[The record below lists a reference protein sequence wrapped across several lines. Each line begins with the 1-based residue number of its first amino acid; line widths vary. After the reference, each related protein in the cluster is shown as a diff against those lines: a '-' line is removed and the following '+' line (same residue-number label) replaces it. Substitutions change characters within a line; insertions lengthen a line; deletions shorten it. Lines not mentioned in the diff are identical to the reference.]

1 MRQLSLYDIKSQL
14 QRAGFKMT
22 PQREALVHVLIQN
35 KTAHLSAEELF
46 MLLKRSH
53 PDIGLA
59 TVYRTLEILTQL
71 IIVKKIVFEDGI
83 ARYDLKRKAAGR
95 SHHHLQ
101 CVNCGEIE
109 KIYEDL
115 LFSIEKKIESDYL
128 FRLLDHRLTFHGIC
142 KSCQLA
148 ERDDSKNE

>member
-1 MRQLSLYDIKSQL
+1 MLQLSISDIKSQL

-22 PQREALVHVLIQN
+22 PQREALVQVLIQH

-71 IIVKKIVFEDGI
+71 TIVKKIVFEDGI
-83 ARYDLKRKAAGR
+83 AHYDLKRKETGHF
-95 SHHHLQ
+95 HHHLL
-101 CVNCGEIE
+101 CVKCGEIE
-109 KIYEDL
+109 EVFEDL
-115 LFSIEKKIESDYL
+115 LFDIEKKIETDYH
-128 FRLLDHRLTFHGIC
+128 FNIMDHRLTFHGVCKIC
-142 KSCQLA
+142 QFA
-148 ERDDSKNE
+148 ERDES

>member
-1 MRQLSLYDIKSQL
+1 MLQLSISDIKSQL

-22 PQREALVHVLIQN
+22 PQREALVQVLIQH

-71 IIVKKIVFEDGI
+71 TIVKKIVFEDGI
-83 ARYDLKRKAAGR
+83 ARYDLKRKETGHF
-95 SHHHLQ
+95 HHHLF
-101 CVNCGEIE
+101 CVKCGEIE
-109 KIYEDL
+109 EVFEDL
-115 LFSIEKKIESDYL
+115 LFDIEKKIETDYH
-128 FRLLDHRLTFHGIC
+128 FNIMDHRLTFHGVCKIC
-142 KSCQLA
+142 QFA
-148 ERDDSKNE
+148 ERDES

>member
-1 MRQLSLYDIKSQL
+1 MLQLSLRDIKSQL

-22 PQREALVHVLIQN
+22 PQREALVQVLIQN

-59 TVYRTLEILTQL
+59 TVYRTLEILSQL
-71 IIVKKIVFEDGI
+71 TIVKKVLFEDGI
-83 ARYDLKRKAAGR
+83 ARYDLKRKEAGHF
-95 SHHHLQ
+95 HHHLL
-101 CVNCGEIE
+101 CVKCGEIE
-109 KIYEDL
+109 EVFEDL
-115 LFSIEKKIESDYL
+115 LFDIEKKIESD
-128 FRLLDHRLTFHGIC
+128 FVFKVLDHRLTFHGIC

-148 ERDDSKNE
+148 ERDDSKNG

>member
-1 MRQLSLYDIKSQL
+1 MLQLSLNDIKSQL

-22 PQREALVHVLIQN
+22 PQREALVHVMIQN

-71 IIVKKIVFEDGI
+71 TIVKKIVFEDGI
-83 ARYDLKRKAAGR
+83 ARYDVKRKAAGHF
-95 SHHHLQ
+95 HHHLL
-101 CVNCGEIE
+101 CIRCGEIE
-109 KIYEDL
+109 EIFEDL
-115 LFSIEKKIESDYL
+115 LLNIEKKIEIDYL
-128 FRLLDHRLTFHGIC
+128 FKIFDHRLTFHGVC

-148 ERDDSKNE
+148 GRDDSNNG